1 MMAGLPPQCPPVTE
15 TRSIPAVERP
25 LTRRELLRLAWPVIL
40 ANAAVPLLGLADTAV
55 IGNFGR
61 LEDLGAIAFGAVIF
75 SFVYWTFGFLR
86 MSTTGFVA
94 QAAGARDEAEVR
106 ATLWRALLLGASL
119 GVGLLALQWPIG
131 RVALWLL
138 DGSAEVEAITAS
150 YFHLRIW
157 GAPAALAL
165 FALMGVLIGLRRT
178 RLLLF
183 AQLFLN
189 GLNVALDVLFVA
201 GLGWGAEGVAI
212 GTALAEWTTLLV
224 VGAVVLRLL
233 RERKRDDEPLIPIA
247 RVRDL
252 ARLKGLMS
260 ANVDIMLRTLTL
272 VFSFAWFVRQ
282 SAIFGDDVLAA
293 THILLQFISFAAF
306 FLDGYAFVVEALV
319 GESVGARDRRRF
331 DVAVRRSTEL
341 AAGTAIGLALGVA
354 VFGDF
359 ATALLTV
366 HEPVRES
373 ASGAM
378 LWCVLYVVTSF
389 AAFQLDGIFIGATR
403 TRAMR
408 NAAFFSLVVFLTLA
422 WLLVPRWGIDGL
434 WLSFIGYVC
443 ARAVGLAYY
452 YPSLRAAVR

>member
-1 MMAGLPPQCPPVTE
+1 MTAPVRT
-15 TRSIPAVERP
+15 
-25 LTRRELLRLAWPVIL
+25 LTRVELMRLAWPVIL

-55 IGNFGR
+55 IGNFGV
-61 LEDLGAIAFGAVIF
+61 LEDLAAIAFGAVIF

-106 ATLWRALLLGASL
+106 ATLWRAVLLGAGL
-119 GVGLLALQWPIG
+119 GGGLLVLQWPIG
-131 RVALWLL
+131 RIAVSLL
-138 DGSAEVEAITAS
+138 DASAEVESITAS

-201 GLGWGAEGVAI
+201 GLGWGAEGVAL
-212 GTALAEWTTLLV
+212 GTALAEWTTLAV
-224 VGAVVLRLL
+224 VGSLVLRLA
-233 RERKRDDEPLIPIA
+233 RERHRDREPFFP
-247 RVRDL
+247 L
-252 ARLKGLMS
+252 ARIRDPVRFKGLMS

-282 SAIFGDDVLAA
+282 SALFGDDVLAA
-293 THILLQFISFAAF
+293 THILLQFVSFAAF

-319 GESVGARDRRRF
+319 GESVGSGDRARF
-331 DVAVRRSTEL
+331 DIAVRRSTEL
-341 AAGTAIGLALGVA
+341 AAGTAVVLAVGIMLLGELGVA
-354 VFGDF
+354 
-359 ATALLTV
+359 TLTV
-366 HEPVRES
+366 HEPVRD
-373 ASGAM
+373 AAAVA
-378 LWCVLYVVTSF
+378 LPWAATYVLLSF
-389 AAFQLDGIFIGATR
+389 AAFQMDGIFIGATR

-408 NAAFFSLVVFLTLA
+408 NAAFFSIAIFLLA
-422 WLLVPRWGIDGL
+422 AWMLMPLWGIHGL
-434 WLSFIGYVC
+434 WIAFIGYLC
-443 ARAVGLAYY
+443 ARALGLAYY
-452 YPSLRAAVR
+452 YPELRRSIIREASAAQPQRGVH

>member
-1 MMAGLPPQCPPVTE
+1 LAEADAVTAPV
-15 TRSIPAVERP
+15 RV

-55 IGNFGR
+55 IGNFGG

-106 ATLWRALLLGASL
+106 ATLWRALLLGAGL
-119 GVGLLALQWPIG
+119 GVGLIALQWPIG
-131 RVALWLL
+131 RSALWLL
-138 DGSAEVEAITAS
+138 DGSAEVEAVTAS

-183 AQLFLN
+183 AQVLLN
-189 GLNVALDVLFVA
+189 GLNIVLDVVFVA
-201 GLGWGAEGVAI
+201 VFGWGAEGVAL
-212 GTALAEWTTLLV
+212 GTALAEWTTLFV
-224 VGAVVLRLL
+224 VGAFVLRLL
-233 RERKRDDEPLIPIA
+233 RERHRDREPFFPSE
-247 RVRDL
+247 RVRNPV
-252 ARLKGLMS
+252 RLKGLMS
-260 ANVDIMLRTLTL
+260 ANVDIMLRTLFL

-282 SAIFGDDVLAA
+282 SATFGDDVLAA

-319 GESVGARDRRRF
+319 GEAVGARDQGAL
-331 DVAVRRSTEL
+331 DIAVRRATEL
-341 AAGTAIGLALGVA
+341 AGGTAVVLAVGIAFLGE
-354 VFGDF
+354 F
-359 ATALLTV
+359 AIHALTV
-366 HEPVRES
+366 HEPVR
-373 ASGAM
+373 AAAAAA
-378 LWCVLYVVTSF
+378 LPWAALYVLLSF

-408 NAAFFSLVVFLTLA
+408 NASLFSVAVFLPA
-422 WLLVPRWGIDGL
+422 ALVLMPIWGSDGL
-434 WLSFIGYVC
+434 WIAFIGYVS
-443 ARAVGLAYY
+443 ARAVGLGYY
-452 YPSLRAAVR
+452 YPALRRSVVVGQR